1 MKKPLPHS
9 LLLFALFACSPY
21 QRLEKPEY
29 SLKEPSTDEMALASE
44 AYENWNFYGGKKLSQ
59 IDWNSPLPKPF
70 TGTLPTAVVGIS
82 PNLQDSLVFGQRYY
96 SWEKTLNFRDL
107 GGIRSANGQQLR
119 WGMLFRSGHLHE
131 LKTKE
136 WPQLEDMGIK
146 TVIDLRTIGEKN
158 HKPDH
163 LPHSIRQIHIPIS
176 GITDEDLERTEKEIR
191 KQSPEEFDG
200 EGKMQTVME
209 RFARDGVADFRKIFE
224 ILLDENNYPLVF
236 HCTAGKDRT
245 GLLSAF
251 ILHALGVDS
260 EVVLNDYLLSNYY
273 RYEKTERNARLGARI
288 LGIDTDS
295 SRPIMEVRS
304 SYLAASMNF
313 IQKEYGSLEVYL
325 HEELAIE
332 EAEVEQLKKIL
343 LR

>member
-1 MKKPLPHS
+1 MHAYTKVYEYHKDFLW
-9 LLLFALFACSPY
+9 
-21 QRLEKPEY
+21 LE
-29 SLKEPSTDEMALASE
+29 M
-44 AYENWNFYGGKKLSQ
+44 
-59 IDWNSPLPKPF
+59 
-70 TGTLPTAVVGIS
+70 
-82 PNLQDSLVFGQRYY
+82 
-96 SWEKTLNFRDL
+96 EK
-107 GGIRSANGQQLR
+107 A
-119 WGMLFRSGHLHE
+119 
-131 LKTKE
+131 
-136 WPQLEDMGIK
+136 
-146 TVIDLRTIGEKN
+146 
-158 HKPDH
+158 
-163 LPHSIRQIHIPIS
+163 
-176 GITDEDLERTEKEIR
+176 R
-191 KQSPEEFDG
+191 K
-200 EGKMQTVME
+200 
-209 RFARDGVADFRKIFE
+209 ARVADFRKIFE

-273 RYEKTERNARLGARI
+273 RYEKMERNARLGARI